1 MRAALYCR
9 VSTLEQATEGYS
21 IGVQKEKLKHY
32 ANAQSYEIAGI
43 YSDEGFSGKNL
54 ARPEMERLLC
64 DVKSDKIDVVLIYK
78 LDRLSRKVK
87 DVLELVELFDK
98 FSVSLYSLGENLDLS
113 SPFGRA
119 ALKMSATFSELER
132 ETIVERME
140 MGKHARA
147 KSGKYTCPG
156 KPPFGY
162 KLNRELDRL
171 EIVQNEAE
179 AIREMFVKYTEGCSF
194 RKLYEYCKLRFPDI
208 KYFSNPM
215 CCKPII
221 ERPLYAGYFNHC
233 GELIKAV
240 NCEPIISYE
249 TYLRAQEVVERNRTV
264 REHDNTPYLLTGLI
278 TCGVCGRAFCGKRR
292 EHKSCGETK
301 YTYTSYG
308 CAARLKFN
316 PAEHGNAPCRNE
328 IYPADG
334 LEKLIERAVC
344 NLEFSEFASLIHGS
358 ALADELTA
366 QNAELKKQKE
376 RMLDLYLS
384 EQIDKDTY
392 ADKFEELDKKIRK
405 NAAVIENERRF
416 VSNAPQ
422 ISISKL
428 KALHAGFESAP
439 KKQKRELLKLLIEK
453 IIIDGESVTIKWN
466 VK

>member
-1 MRAALYCR
+1 MYCR

-171 EIVQNEAE
+171 EIVQCEAA

-194 RKLYEYCKLRFPDI
+194 RKLYEYCKHRFPDI

-278 TCGVCGRAFCGKRR
+278 TCGLCGRAFCGKRR

-334 LEKLIERAVC
+334 LEKIIERAVC

-366 QNAELKKQKE
+366 QNTELKKQKE

-392 ADKFEELDKKIRK
+392 ADKFEELDKKIQK

-422 ISISKL
+422 ISIGKL

>member
-1 MRAALYCR
+1 MYCR

-171 EIVQNEAE
+171 EIVQSEAA

-194 RKLYEYCKLRFPDI
+194 RKLYEYCKHRFPDI

-316 PAEHGNAPCRNE
+316 PAEHGSAPCRNE

-416 VSNAPQ
+416 VSNEPQ

-428 KALHAGFESAP
+428 KAMHAGFESAS

-453 IIIDGESVTIKWN
+453 VIIDGESITIKWN

>member
-171 EIVQNEAE
+171 EIVQSEAA

-194 RKLYEYCKLRFPDI
+194 RKLYEYCKHRFPDI

-316 PAEHGNAPCRNE
+316 PAEHGSAPCRNE

-416 VSNAPQ
+416 VSNEPQ

-428 KALHAGFESAP
+428 KAMHAGFESAS

-453 IIIDGESVTIKWN
+453 VIIDGESITIKWN

>member
-162 KLNRELDRL
+162 RLNRELDRL
-171 EIVQNEAE
+171 EIVQIEAE

-194 RKLYEYCKLRFPDI
+194 RKLYEYCKHRFPDI

-392 ADKFEELDKKIRK
+392 ADKFEELDKKIQK

>member
-1 MRAALYCR
+1 MYCR

-171 EIVQNEAE
+171 EIVQCEAA

-194 RKLYEYCKLRFPDI
+194 RKLYEYCKHRFPDI

-278 TCGVCGRAFCGKRR
+278 TCGLCGRAFCGKRR

-334 LEKLIERAVC
+334 LEKIIERAVC

-366 QNAELKKQKE
+366 QNTELKKQKE

-392 ADKFEELDKKIRK
+392 ADKFEELDKKIQK

-428 KALHAGFESAP
+428 KAIHAGFESAS